1 MKPAAVQK
9 HGGGGGDGAAA
20 AVAVEPAGWQRYWV
34 VEWHAMGSEMQGHR
48 AAGSQVIPVH
58 LGGG

>member
-9 HGGGGGDGAAA
+9 HGGGGA
-20 AVAVEPAGWQRYWV
+20 AVVVEPAGWQRYWV
-34 VEWHAMGSEMQGHR
+34 VEWHAVGSEMQGHR

-58 LGGG
+58 LEGG